1 MKTHLKYFL
10 IITLFFF
17 ISCDNDKNADPEL
30 VSSWKLIENLAD
42 PGGGSGTFQTVESEK
57 VINFY
62 NDGTVSS
69 NGSLCD
75 MSINSDNPTSGTY
88 SSSELTFSSSD
99 CNNTEHEY
107 SYEINGS
114 FLIVNYPC
122 FEPCRSKYS
131 LIE

>member
-1 MKTHLKYFL
+1 MKTQIKMLL
-10 IITLFFF
+10 IITLFIF
-17 ISCDNDKNADPEL
+17 ISCDNDENSNPEL
-30 VSSWKLIENLAD
+30 ISSWKLIENLVD
-42 PGGGSGTFQTVESEK
+42 PGGGSGTFQTVESAK

-62 NDGTVSS
+62 NDGTITS

-75 MSINSDNPTSGTY
+75 MSINSDNSTSGTY

-99 CNNTEHEY
+99 CTNTELEY

-114 FLIVNYPC
+114 FLIINYPC

>member
-1 MKTHLKYFL
+1 MKTQFKILL

-17 ISCDNDKNADPEL
+17 ISCDNDENSNPEL

-75 MSINSDNPTSGTY
+75 MSINSDNSTSGTY

-99 CNNTEHEY
+99 CTNTELEY

-114 FLIVNYPC
+114 FLIVDYPC

>member
-1 MKTHLKYFL
+1 MKTQFKILL

-17 ISCDNDKNADPEL
+17 ISCDNDENSNPEL

-99 CNNTEHEY
+99 CTNTELEY

-114 FLIVNYPC
+114 FLIVDYPC